1 MPRTDSD
8 IPLPSLTGR
17 RAVLTG
23 GSDGMGLV
31 IAERLAAAGADVV
44 LPVRNRDKGR
54 RAVETIR
61 TRVPDARLEL
71 RDLDL
76 SSLESV
82 AALGTALTADGRPIH
97 LLVNN
102 AGVMT
107 PPSRQTTA
115 DGFEVQWG
123 TNHLGHVALIG
134 HLAPLL
140 RAGGAR
146 VVTQLSIAAQR
157 GRIHWDDL
165 DGERRYDGARAYV
178 QSKIALGLF
187 ARELDRRSIRGG
199 WGVRSVLSHPGIAP
213 TNLLAARPEIGRT
226 ADTTSVR
233 VIRWLSA
240 NGVLLGSV
248 RSAAQPALQA
258 ATTADPASDV
268 LYGPRGLGHL
278 GGAPG
283 THALYRPLRDDE
295 EAARVWDASLRL
307 AGVAWAA

>member
-1 MPRTDSD
+1 MPRTDSE

-31 IAERLAAAGADVV
+31 IAERLAAAGAEVV
-44 LPVRNRDKGR
+44 LPVRNREKGR

-61 TRVPDARLEL
+61 ARVPDARLEL

-134 HLAPLL
+134 RLAPLL

-146 VVTQLSIAAQR
+146 VVTQVSIAAQS

-165 DGERRYDGARAYV
+165 DGEQRYDGQRAYA

-187 ARELDRRSIRGG
+187 ARELDRRSIRDG
-199 WGVRSVLSHPGIAP
+199 WGMRSVLSHPGVAP

-226 ADTTSVR
+226 ADTAPVR

-240 NGVLLGSV
+240 HGVLLGTV

-258 ATTADPASDV
+258 ATTPDPASDV